1 MWQIQTRDTRKRTS
15 PAPNVGHM
23 DSHLIDWDPWRI
35 YTYTYTWINVLSQLS
50 PKWLCSNSCSWALDV
65 QLHELP
71 QSYYGDNQEDTM
83 PLWHVLPYCDVY
95 MYMLW
100 SSWFVEIWVLSV
112 FLEPTLFFHIKA
124 FRGEVNSQ
132 SFIKMLLYKR

>member
-71 QSYYGDNQEDTM
+71 QSYYGDNQEGTM
-83 PLWHVLPYCDVY
+83 PLWHVLPYCDIY
-95 MYMLW
+95 MYML
-100 SSWFVEIWVLSV
+100 SFSWFVEIWVLSV